1 MPTITDPVRLAG
13 NRYGGL
19 LRTGTPEQQHEAKQH
34 LESLRLERAINEA
47 IQAGLNDAARRRLAK
62 LLTGGNR

>member
-1 MPTITDPVRLAG
+1 MPPITDPVRLAG

-19 LRTGTPEQQHEAKQH
+19 LRTGTPEQQREAKQH

-47 IQAGLNDAARRRLAK
+47 LQADLNVAARRRLAK
-62 LLTGGNR
+62 LLTGGAK